1 MVHKLVFLWGNQ
13 WWLIESVRKTP
24 TTIIPW
30 RKALW
35 RQSVVCQPW
44 AFLGNFDANRPKRA
58 ILARLSP
65 ACFTE
70 HPPRITGRS
79 ERPDSEVREKVHR
92 LQRLSEIVKIGDTN
106 ELRKFQHNKFDRD
119 TSGISDTKVVITAG
133 EVHTAEL
140 LSLEE
145 ISKQLHDNAEPHD
158 RPRTTKY

>member
-1 MVHKLVFLWGNQ
+1 M
-13 WWLIESVRKTP
+13 
-24 TTIIPW
+24 
-30 RKALW
+30 
-35 RQSVVCQPW
+35 
-44 AFLGNFDANRPKRA
+44 
-58 ILARLSP
+58 
-65 ACFTE
+65 
-70 HPPRITGRS
+70 
-79 ERPDSEVREKVHR
+79 HR